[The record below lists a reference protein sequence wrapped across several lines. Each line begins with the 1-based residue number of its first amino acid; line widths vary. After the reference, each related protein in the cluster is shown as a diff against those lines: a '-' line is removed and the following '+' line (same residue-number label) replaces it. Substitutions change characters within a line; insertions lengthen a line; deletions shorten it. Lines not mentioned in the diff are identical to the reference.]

1 MKKTARNNNES
12 QQSCCFD
19 ERHEKE
25 NVQFFFRLL
34 YSFTRWHV
42 FSLWQVI
49 LLYWSAKKLKQMASF
64 ASNKIVITMKA
75 VLMLGLLEYG
85 VLYWQERWG
94 NVCAIVKN
102 YVWQQTWRSLTDVM
116 LFSPCSHTSA
126 PHCLYLHT
134 PGVWMGSG
142 DIHCIATVGEHTYIH
157 TFTLLSVPKKG
168 FSASILT
175 LS

>member
-12 QQSCCFD
+12 QQSCCFN

-25 NVQFFFRLL
+25 NVQCFLDYY

-42 FSLWQVI
+42 FPLTSHFT
-49 LLYWSAKKLKQMASF
+49 LLVCQKLKQMASF
-64 ASNKIVITMKA
+64 ASNKKIITMKA
-75 VLMLGLLEYG
+75 VLMLKLLEYR

-94 NVCAIVKN
+94 NGCAVVKN

-116 LFSPCSHTSA
+116 FFLHVSHSSA

-134 PGVWMGSG
+134 PGVCMGSS

-157 TFTLLSVPKKG
+157 SLYW
-168 FSASILT
+168 ASLKRAFQHQY
-175 LS
+175 